1 MSLRE
6 KLGSKQ
12 GTDRDSLLS
21 AFGVLYNPF
30 PTANQTLD
38 NPHYP
43 VPEDDEAEEKIITF
57 LREMKSE
64 VLVVLGTQGVGKTN
78 FLNYLDDQI
87 QEVKDTLDGYYIVR
101 YLADPE
107 PSFDATV
114 RMMFLEFGTP
124 HLKKVAESLAKSH
137 DALSTVRSYDLREAL
152 STLSNSPDDDERLRL
167 CQQWLFGSRLL
178 KAHRD
183 GLGVNFRLDTVESRT
198 AALRDYIM
206 LSAELGLLKGIF
218 LLLDELEKQAGV
230 LGPTAVVRYLSGLR
244 AIMDALPKHLFL
256 IIAVTP
262 DAMRRYSSALPAFR
276 SRLENQIEL
285 RPLAK
290 LEEAMELAEF
300 YLEKAKS
307 AVPVKQRNL
316 ESRDLVTQREMSKI
330 FNDSMELSKRRGDD
344 GVRQREFLNGLHDIA
359 EKKIQERV

>member
-1 MSLRE
+1 MSLLE
-6 KLGSKQ
+6 KLKSKK
-12 GTDRDSLLS
+12 GTNRESLLS
-21 AFGVLYNPF
+21 AFGVLSNPF

-38 NPHYP
+38 NPHFS
-43 VPEDDEAEEKIITF
+43 VPEDEEAEEKIITF

-64 VLVVLGTQGVGKTN
+64 VLVVVGTQGVGKTN

-87 QEVKDTLDGYYIVR
+87 QEVKDGLDGYYLVR
-101 YLADPE
+101 YMADPE

-114 RMMFLEFGTP
+114 RMIFLEFGTA
-124 HLKKVAESLAKSH
+124 HLKKVAESLSQSY
-137 DALSTVRSYDLREAL
+137 DALSAVRSFDLREAFSSL
-152 STLSNSPDDDERLRL
+152 SKNPGDDELLRL

-178 KAHRD
+178 NAHRY

-206 LSAELGLLKGIF
+206 LSSKLGLLQGIF

-244 AIMDALPKHLFL
+244 AIMDALPKHLFM

-285 RPLAK
+285 GPLGNFQEAK
-290 LEEAMELAEF
+290 ELADF
-300 YLEKAKS
+300 YLEKAQS
-307 AVPVKQRNL
+307 AVPSEKRK
-316 ESRDLVTQREMSKI
+316 SGSGDLVTGKEMFQI
-330 FNDSMELSKRRGDD
+330 FHESMELSKRRGDD
-344 GVRQREFLNGLHDIA
+344 GVRQREFLNRLHDLA
-359 EKKIQERV
+359 EKKIQDRA

>member
-1 MSLRE
+1 
-6 KLGSKQ
+6 
-12 GTDRDSLLS
+12 
-21 AFGVLYNPF
+21 
-30 PTANQTLD
+30 
-38 NPHYP
+38 
-43 VPEDDEAEEKIITF
+43 
-57 LREMKSE
+57 MKSE
-64 VLVVLGTQGVGKTN
+64 VLVILGTQGVGKTN
-78 FLNYLDDQI
+78 FLNYLDEQI
-87 QEVKDTLDGYYIVR
+87 QEVKDTLDDYYIVR
-101 YLADPE
+101 YMADPE

-114 RMMFLEFGTP
+114 RMIFLEFGTP
-124 HLKKVAESLAKSH
+124 HLKRIAESLSH
-137 DALSTVRSYDLREAL
+137 SCDALSTVRSYDMREAL
-152 STLSNSPDDDERLRL
+152 SALSHNPGDGELLLL

-178 KAHRD
+178 KAHRN

-244 AIMDALPKHLFL
+244 AIMDALPKHLFM

-285 RPLAK
+285 GPLASF
-290 LEEAMELAEF
+290 EEAKELAEF

-307 AVPVKQRNL
+307 AVPENQRK
-316 ESRDLVTQREMSKI
+316 SDSKDLVTEQEMSEFFSTSI
-330 FNDSMELSKRRGDD
+330 ELSKHRGDD
-344 GVRQREFLNGLHDIA
+344 GVRQRSFLNGLHDIA
-359 EKKIQERV
+359 ERKIQGPV